1 MNGKGWFS
9 KSIVD
14 DRTTMLTEPF
24 VHDYLRANIWHLRGR
39 DVDLLVDTGMGICP
53 LAPQIDT
60 PAGQAAAGRRHPYPS
75 RPCRLAA

>member
-1 MNGKGWFS
+1 MPGLDVSPEWFS

-39 DVDLLVDTGMGICP
+39 DAVSL
-53 LAPQIDT
+53 
-60 PAGQAAAGRRHPYPS
+60 
-75 RPCRLAA
+75 